1 MKRFF
6 PLILLCAIAG
16 PPALA
21 GPSWTPQTYQMFD
34 FLPGDFVGSPIVATG
49 GGPSNSD
56 LYTYKVKPTVYS
68 NPFGTPFA
76 MVEVDTVYD
85 DVPGVDGGYNA
96 AGGYFHA
103 WAISVGSGMW
113 IPNSDVPN
121 PVKNIWVEMR
131 YDPVL
136 VGYRVELPDDSYTA
150 LSPIVVDVPENP
162 ESPNGW
168 HIVTIEW
175 QIRPNPPWE
184 SLWFDFVDNG
194 TKLDYIKV
202 YTECT
207 AIPAPGAVLLAGIG
221 TGLIGWLR
229 RRRVL

>member
-21 GPSWTPQTYQMFD
+21 APSWTPQTYQFFD
-34 FLPGDFVGSPIVATG
+34 FLPGDFVGSPTIVSG
-49 GGPSNSD
+49 GGAYGSD
-56 LYTYKVKPTVYS
+56 LYTYKVKATVDN
-68 NPFGTPFA
+68 NPFGDPFA
-76 MVEVDTVYD
+76 FVEVDTNYD
-85 DVPGVDGGYNA
+85 GVGEVEGGYNA
-96 AGGYFHA
+96 NGGYFHA
-103 WAISVGSGMW
+103 WAISVASGMW
-113 IPNSDVPN
+113 IPNSGEPN
-121 PVKNIWVEMR
+121 PIKNIFVEMR

-136 VGYRVELPDDSYTA
+136 VSSFVELPNDSYST
-150 LSPIVVDVPENP
+150 SDPTIVDMHENP
-162 ESPNGW
+162 NSPDDW

-184 SLWFDFVDNG
+184 ALWFNFVDNG

-202 YTECT
+202 YTQCIG
-207 AIPAPGAVLLAGIG
+207 IPAPGAIVLAGIG

-229 RRRVL
+229 RRRAL